1 MLFNIKSTS
10 LYANIVSTVNEN
22 ISYISS
28 RLQAAFSDGL
38 VERTRK
44 EMRMGLAVASL
55 KFFAETN
62 GGKSLVAEV
71 VWNNI
76 QTFIL
81 NDEAGPKN

>member
-1 MLFNIKSTS
+1 
-10 LYANIVSTVNEN
+10 
-22 ISYISS
+22 
-28 RLQAAFSDGL
+28 
-38 VERTRK
+38 
-44 EMRMGLAVASL
+44 MRMGLAVASL

-76 QTFIL
+76 ETFIL